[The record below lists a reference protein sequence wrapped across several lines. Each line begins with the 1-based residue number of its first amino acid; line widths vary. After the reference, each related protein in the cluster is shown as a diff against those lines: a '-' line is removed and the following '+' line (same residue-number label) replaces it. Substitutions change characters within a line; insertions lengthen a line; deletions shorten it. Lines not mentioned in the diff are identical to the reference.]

1 MMCFDLAFLIIGL
14 IPSSFFFLFLRGEF
28 ICSSRFYSPIIRKG
42 LTALR
47 CLEFTTNWFFSFFNL
62 LHQVLP
68 LNIATDL
75 PQARHICWGTVPWI
89 KHDIFFLVLSSLAC
103 FRIAWDR
110 KKPFPCSPF
119 TCQLCG
125 FGVKQHARY
134 QHDACERFCWE
145 AVTWWPPYVIICE
158 HTSARSLA

>member
-103 FRIAWDR
+103 F
-110 KKPFPCSPF
+110 PSPVPPSRVSYAVLVSSNTPVIRMMRVNAF
-119 TCQLCG
+119 
-125 FGVKQHARY
+125 A
-134 QHDACERFCWE
+134 ERQSRDGL
-145 AVTWWPPYVIICE
+145 
-158 HTSARSLA
+158 HTSSFANTQVLARSHSL